1 VTEEEWLL
9 GSTPDRML
17 THVAGTASPRK
28 LRLFAV
34 ACCRRIWHR
43 LADERSR
50 QAILASEGYADGRVK
65 RRELVESRQQAL
77 LVKELNS
84 VTTPGEFAAAA
95 VARPRLVPHWVAQL
109 ARTASADAV
118 ARAGWVTYRE
128 ALHAETRN
136 QAILLREVLGN
147 PFCPIAVDPAWL
159 AANDGA
165 VRQLAE
171 SIYEERAFDRLPILA
186 DALEDAG
193 CAVAEVLDHCRTGGE
208 HVRGC
213 WVVDLILGRGQG
225 GP

>member
-1 VTEEEWLL
+1 MTEPDWLL
-9 GSTPDRML
+9 GSDPDRML
-17 THVAGTASPRK
+17 AHVAGTASARK

-65 RRELVESRQQAL
+65 RRELVESRKQAL

-95 VARPRLVPHWVAQL
+95 VARPRIVPHWVAQL
-109 ARTASADAV
+109 ARTA
-118 ARAGWVTYRE
+118 WVTYRE
-128 ALHAETRN
+128 AWHAEGRN
-136 QAILLREVLGN
+136 QAGLLREVLGN
-147 PFCPIAVDPAWL
+147 PFRPVAVDPAWL

-186 DALEDAG
+186 DALE
-193 CAVAEVLDHCRTGGE
+193 
-208 HVRGC
+208 
-213 WVVDLILGRGQG
+213 
-225 GP
+225 

>member
-1 VTEEEWLL
+1 VTEPDWLL
-9 GSTPDRML
+9 GSDLDRML
-17 THVAGTASPRK
+17 AHVAGKVSARK

-43 LADERSR
+43 LDDERSR

-65 RRELVESRQQAL
+65 RRELLVSRKQAL

-84 VTTPGEFAAAA
+84 VTTPAEFAAAS
-95 VARPRLVPHWVAQL
+95 VARPRIVPRWVAEL

-128 ALHAETRN
+128 ALHAEARN
-136 QAILLREVLGN
+136 QACLLREVLGN
-147 PFCPIAVDPAWL
+147 PFRPAPFDPAWV

-165 VRQLAE
+165 VRKLAE
-171 SIYEERAFDRLPILA
+171 SVYEERAFDRLPILA

-193 CAVAEVLDHCRTGGE
+193 CSDAELLDHVRTGGE

-213 WVVDLILGRGQG
+213 WVVDLCLGRG
-225 GP
+225 